1 MALHKRFWWVSN
13 PLVCAALKAC
23 QPSAPE
29 LWWWLVR
36 WVCHHCCSNDLN
48 RYKLHHS
55 LLHSHLHGDHLFLHK
70 VIYQIKLLGNF
81 FQECTTRQTSDN
93 HFSEYMTLLV
103 ENKGKF
109 KGIKNQMF
117 HNVSLVLELQ
127 TITRNFI
134 RTRSVTIVGRK
145 IL

>member
-29 LWWWLVR
+29 LWWWLGR

-48 RYKLHHS
+48 CYKLHHS
-55 LLHSHLHGDHLFLHK
+55 LLHSHLHGDHLFLLT
-70 VIYQIKLLGNF
+70 VIYQIKLLLNYWAIF
-81 FQECTTRQTSDN
+81 FKKTSDN
-93 HFSEYMTLLV
+93 HFSEYTTLFV

-109 KGIKNQMF
+109 KGIKNQIF

-134 RTRSVTIVGRK
+134 MTRSVTIVGRK